1 MKRTVT
7 VILVLLC
14 MQGVVAGQQEC
25 PVPPVEGSEDI
36 VILRVQYAATYTN
49 DEFIVIYNK
58 GDITVDLSG
67 WVVFNSFYDAY
78 RNLPEPQRAD
88 PAAWKNVYK
97 IPYGFTLEPNH
108 WVRISSGRGTDNELY
123 LYRNMS
129 EQWLEDDGDIVYLMD
144 ESCNVIDEYSW
155 P

>member
-1 MKRTVT
+1 MKRTIT

-14 MQGVVAGQQEC
+14 LQGFVAGQQEC
-25 PVPPVEGSEDI
+25 FVPPAEGSQDI

-49 DEFIVIYNK
+49 DEFIVIYNT
-58 GDITVDLSG
+58 GDIPVDLSG
-67 WVVFNSFYDAY
+67 WVVFNSFYEAY
-78 RNLPEPQRAD
+78 RNLFEPQRAD
-88 PAAWKNVYK
+88 PEAWKNVYK
-97 IPYGFTLEPNH
+97 IPYGFTLEPNY
-108 WVRISSGRGTDNELY
+108 WVRISSGRGTDNEMY

-144 ESCNVIDEYSW
+144 ESCNIIDEYSW